1 MDTQMLIGLAMFQM
15 GENPLRCTTHD
26 KKGLILTMVLFT
38 LYFDP
43 HKK

>member
-1 MDTQMLIGLAMFQM
+1 MKGIECKKSIHNALD
-15 GENPLRCTTHD
+15 ENPLRCTTHD
-26 KKGLILTMVLFT
+26 ESILQSFFT